1 MPYRRSMNG
10 IRFAY
15 SGGQYKAG
23 TRYIGGRRAGT
34 RTMMAPFW
42 TRGLVKRGSVKK
54 MVERTYK
61 FKRTVVIE
69 GLLQSGS
76 AALPGGC
83 VVGLSFSLGQINFNR
98 SIQGGAVTSTNVAVP
113 GVAEMTSLF
122 QQYKVTKAVIKIVPS
137 RPDGDL
143 ATGIP
148 VSPLI
153 AGFPTLLSVTDYDD
167 NDATTTVA
175 PLQEC
180 GDCRITMLD
189 GIKTYTVKP
198 KFVGVVTG
206 APGTT
211 VAGPPTT
218 GFLDCAQ
225 ANIEHNGVK
234 FGLIAQAN
242 YAASAYI
249 DVYYTMRGSK

>member
-1 MPYRRSMNG
+1 MPYRRAVG
-10 IRFAY
+10 GVRFAY
-15 SGGQYKAG
+15 SGAQYSARS
-23 TRYIGGRRAGT
+23 RYIGGRRAG
-34 RTMMAPFW
+34 RTSMAAPFW
-42 TRGLVKRGSVKK
+42 SRGLVKRSSVKK
-54 MVERTYK
+54 MVERLYK

-69 GLLQSGS
+69 GLLQSGT
-76 AALPGGC
+76 AAAPGGC

-98 SIQGGAVTSTNVAVP
+98 SIQGGAAASINVAVP
-113 GVAEMTSLF
+113 GVSEMTALF
-122 QQYKVTKAVIKIVPS
+122 QQYKVTKAVVKIVPS
-137 RPDGDL
+137 RPDADL
-143 ATGIP
+143 ASGIP

-167 NDATTTVA
+167 NEATTTVA

-189 GIKTYTVKP
+189 GIKTFTVKP

-206 APGTT
+206 APSTT

-225 ANIEHNGVK
+225 PNIEHNGIK

-249 DVYYTMRGSK
+249 DIYYTMRGSK